1 MDLSL
6 MCAVDLSRSQ
16 LEEWE
21 CAIMR
26 ECEQL
31 RLDQQAA
38 QETDSEDESDSQH
51 EQGKAVS
58 DYLPV
63 PTGSVVEP

>member
-1 MDLSL
+1 
-6 MCAVDLSRSQ
+6 VDLTRSQ

-21 CAIMR
+21 CAIVR

-51 EQGKAVS
+51 EQGKAVAN
-58 DYLPV
+58 LL
-63 PTGSVVEP
+63 PTGTIPVIFIL